1 MENKI
6 NFGLKKKLTTIVII
20 GLACLITALTMK
32 SCEGQRILKYEQNI
46 TAYQDS
52 LRTYKLKDSS
62 SVAAKRA
69 FLVSQSELQSK
80 LKQQG
85 LRISELQK
93 KLQSKVN
100 MASNIKTEV
109 LIPEIKP
116 TMVHDTVY
124 HSTAEEKP
132 IREATFK
139 FNDPYLSLDA
149 GIKIMDSIQ
158 LVLTNIKVP
167 VDLTV
172 GQTKDNQIFVTT
184 KNPYLKVGSI
194 ESMVAAPK
202 KKRWG
207 LGFNIGPGLYY
218 SPFNKRFDLGIGA
231 QFGISYNF

>member
-32 SCEGQRILKYEQNI
+32 SCEGQRISKYEQNI

-93 KLQSKVN
+93 KLQSKVT

-109 LIPEIKP
+109 FIPEIKP
-116 TMVHDTVY
+116 VMVHDTVY
-124 HSTAEEKP
+124 NTIEGKP
-132 IREATFK
+132 TREAAFK
-139 FNDPYLSLDA
+139 FNDSYLSLDA
-149 GIKIMDSIQ
+149 DVKVADS
-158 LVLTNIKVP
+158 VNLTLSNIKVP
-167 VDLTV
+167 VDITV
-172 GQTKDNQIFVTT
+172 GQTKDNQIFVTS
-184 KNPYLKVGSI
+184 KNPYLKVQSV
-194 ESMVAAPK
+194 ESMIIPPK

-207 LGFNIGPGLYY
+207 FGINIGPGLYY
-218 SPFNKRFDLGIGA
+218 SPFDKRFDLGIGA